1 MFDGVGLELGMDL
14 LVMGNQ
20 AKHGRY
26 EAGQSGKQT
35 RPMRE
40 PSHVM
45 REPSHVAKPS
55 PKTSQQLF

>member
-1 MFDGVGLELGMDL
+1 MDL

-35 RPMRE
+35 QDFNALWVTA
-40 PSHVM
+40 SSV
-45 REPSHVAKPS
+45 
-55 PKTSQQLF
+55 